1 MNEMMKEMKTGVYT
15 YTTENGNESY
25 SFGFIT
31 DLLASDKAVFV
42 RTVVDSIVDDTS
54 YDSVLRD
61 IMFDFVTIKM
71 FTNIDTSFLKVV
83 DEKGNVVTDIDML
96 EDFLLSTNIVDIIK
110 ANAFPTLFDEL
121 NDAVN
126 KSIQYRTGIHPSP
139 LSDSLSSLLSTLEK
153 KINEVDLD
161 SMMGMAQKFA
171 GMGEDFTMDNLVRA
185 YMDSDF
191 HKKNLEEIV
200 KAKKGTKGKS
210 GKNGNKTKKNK
221 TDKVEVA
228 ETEVADTEKVDE

>member
-1 MNEMMKEMKTGVYT
+1 MKKKGMNEMMKEMKNGVY
-15 YTTENGNESY
+15 YYNDESY
-25 SFGFIT
+25 SFSFVT

-42 RTVVDSIVDDTS
+42 RTVVDSIVSDAN

-61 IMFDFVTIKM
+61 IMFDFVTIKK
-71 FTNIDTSFLKVV
+71 FTNINTDFLKVV

-96 EDFLLSTNIVDIIK
+96 EDFLLSTNVVEIIK

-126 KSIQYRTGIHPSP
+126 KSIQYRTGIHPSL

-171 GMGEDFTMDNLVRA
+171 GMGEDFTMDNLVKA
-185 YMDSDF
+185 YMESDI
-191 HKKNLEEIV
+191 HKKNLEEIAE
-200 KAKKGTKGKS
+200 AKKGTKSKS
-210 GKNGNKTKKNK
+210 GKKAKK
-221 TDKVEVA
+221 DKVA
-228 ETEVADTEKVDE
+228 KAEVADTEKVDE

>member
-15 YTTENGNESY
+15 YNNESY
-25 SFGFIT
+25 SFSFVT

-42 RTVVDSIVDDTS
+42 RTVVDSIVSDTN

-61 IMFDFVTIKM
+61 IMFDFVAIKK

-96 EDFLLSTNIVDIIK
+96 EDFLLSTNIVEIVK

-126 KSIQYRTGIHPSP
+126 KSIAYKTGIYPSP
-139 LSDSLSSLLSTLEK
+139 LSDALTSLLSTLEK
-153 KINEVDLD
+153 KINEVDLN
-161 SMMGMAQKFA
+161 SMMGMVQKFA
-171 GMGEDFTMDNLVRA
+171 GMGDDFAMENLVKD
-185 YMDSDF
+185 YMESDL
-191 HKKNLEEIV
+191 HKQNLAEIAEAKN
-200 KAKKGTKGKS
+200 GTKGKS
-210 GKNGNKTKKNK
+210 GKKIKKNK
-221 TDKVEVA
+221 TEVA
-228 ETEVADTEKVDE
+228 ETETETEAGKVDK

>member
-1 MNEMMKEMKTGVYT
+1 MMKEMKTGVYT
-15 YTTENGNESY
+15 YTTENGNESR

-71 FTNIDTSFLKVV
+71 FTDIDTSFLKVV
-83 DEKGNVVTDIDML
+83 DEKGNVATDIDML
-96 EDFLLSTNIVDIIK
+96 EDFLLSTNIVEIIK

-121 NDAVN
+121 NNAVD
-126 KSIQYRTGIHPSP
+126 KSIAYKTGIHPSP
-139 LSDSLSSLLSTLEK
+139 LSDALASLLSTLEK
-153 KINEVDLD
+153 KINEVDLN

-171 GMGEDFTMDNLVRA
+171 GMGDDFTMENLVKA
-185 YMDSDF
+185 YMESDL
-191 HKKNLEEIV
+191 HKQNLAEIAE
-200 KAKKGTKGKS
+200 AKKGVKGKS
-210 GKNGNKTKKNK
+210 GKTGNKAKKNK

-228 ETEVADTEKVDE
+228 EVAEAEKVDK

>member
-1 MNEMMKEMKTGVYT
+1 MMKEMKNGVY
-15 YTTENGNESY
+15 YYNDESY
-25 SFGFIT
+25 SFSFVT

-42 RTVVDSIVDDTS
+42 RTVVDSIVSDTN

-61 IMFDFVTIKM
+61 IMFDFVTIKK

-96 EDFLLSTNIVDIIK
+96 EDFLLSTNIVEIIK

-126 KSIQYRTGIHPSP
+126 KSIQYRTGIYPSP
-139 LSDSLSSLLSTLEK
+139 LSDALASLLSTLEK
-153 KINEVDLD
+153 KINEVDLN

-171 GMGEDFTMDNLVRA
+171 GMGDDFTMENLVKA
-185 YMDSDF
+185 YMESDL
-191 HKKNLEEIV
+191 HKQNLEEIAE
-200 KAKKGTKGKS
+200 AKKGTKGKS
-210 GKNGNKTKKNK
+210 GKTGNKAKKNK
-221 TDKVEVA
+221 TDKVEV
-228 ETEVADTEKVDE
+228 TEVAEVGKVDK